1 MSLNNPSNIGPVVIS
16 ELPLEARFNLRVGS
30 TDKKAIEKALG
41 LALPDRVG
49 SAESVRQRSA
59 LCLGPDEWVVNSSA
73 KDADALE
80 ASLAEANVPHS
91 LVNITDREVTWKLSG
106 PRAAE
111 LLSTGIAR
119 DLAKLE
125 PQTGARTVF
134 DGVQAVLFRETE
146 HDWTLSVWRSF
157 APHARHLIDTV
168 NKELASG
175 L

>member
-1 MSLNNPSNIGPVVIS
+1 MSSSIPSNVGPVAIS
-16 ELPLEARFNLRVGS
+16 ELPLEARFNLRVRAA
-30 TDKKAIEKALG
+30 DKEAIEKALG
-41 LALPDRVG
+41 MALPNRVG
-49 SAESVRQRSA
+49 SAQTVKQRSA
-59 LCLGPDEWVVNSSA
+59 LCLGPDEWVINSSE

-80 ASLAEANVPHS
+80 ASLTRATVPHS

-119 DLAKLE
+119 DLAKFE
-125 PQTGARTVF
+125 PQTGARTAF
-134 DGVQAVLFRETE
+134 DGVQAILFRETE

-168 NKELASG
+168 NEELASG

>member
-1 MSLNNPSNIGPVVIS
+1 MTSYNPSTVRPVAVL
-16 ELPLEARFNLRVGS
+16 ELPLEARFNLRIRS
-30 TDKKAIEKALG
+30 ADKKAIETALG

-49 SAESVRQRSA
+49 SAKSAKQRAA
-59 LCLGPDEWVVNSSA
+59 LCIGPDEWVIKSDA

-80 ASLAEANVPHS
+80 ASLAKATVPHS
-91 LVNITDREVTWKLSG
+91 LVNVTDREVTWRLSG

-111 LLSTGIAR
+111 LLSAGIAR
-119 DLAKLE
+119 DLAKIK
-125 PQTGARTVF
+125 PQTGARTIF

-168 NKELASG
+168 NEELASG

>member
-1 MSLNNPSNIGPVVIS
+1 MRSNNPSTVRPVAVLD
-16 ELPLEARFNLRVGS
+16 LPLEARFNLRVRAS
-30 TDKKAIEKALG
+30 DKKAIETALG
-41 LALPDRVG
+41 FALPDRVG
-49 SAESVRQRSA
+49 SAKSAKQWTA
-59 LCLGPDEWVVNSSA
+59 LCLGPDEWVINSSE

-80 ASLAEANVPHS
+80 ATLAKVTVPHS
-91 LVNITDREVTWKLSG
+91 FVNITDREVTWKLSG

-119 DLAKLE
+119 DLAKFE
-125 PQTGARTVF
+125 PQTGARTIF

-168 NKELASG
+168 NEELASG

>member
-1 MSLNNPSNIGPVVIS
+1 MISNNPSNVAPVAIS
-16 ELPLEARFNLRVGS
+16 ELPLEARFNLRVRAA
-30 TDKKAIEKALG
+30 DKKAIEKALG
-41 LALPDRVG
+41 LTLPDRVG
-49 SAESVRQRSA
+49 LAGSTKQRTA
-59 LCLGPDEWVVNSSA
+59 LCLGPDEWVINSSA
-73 KDADALE
+73 KDTDTLE
-80 ASLAEANVPHS
+80 ASLTKATVPHS
-91 LVNITDREVTWKLSG
+91 LVNVTDREVTWRLSG

-119 DLAKLE
+119 DLAKIK
-125 PQTGARTVF
+125 PQTGARTIF

-168 NKELASG
+168 NEELASG